1 MSNHKKTIAKTNA
14 KSDNTQDSLLKCE
27 VNLETGEWISPEGCK
42 VFYINEDA
50 KFPDITYEIKTDNPG
65 PYEWQWKINWVVQSC
80 LAQTGKKRGKVTHP
94 KTFSEQ
100 GKFTSN
106 SKSWKADLGAVIGG
120 DLTVT
125 VKVGTQKFIRKTFIR
140 GKEPGS
146 TKVHAY
152 LDTFPIKE
160 DVELVKKIFNQ
171 ESHTKHFYSDEMPL
185 TSFDNGYGLGQ
196 LTNEP
201 PTYEQ
206 IWSWKKHIDE
216 ILKKRIPTHRK
227 RAKAYLDVHRNYD
240 QAMLNLET
248 LASYNGLAHQQRYF
262 NWDGK
267 KNQWIENENVI
278 CDKTQSNKG
287 WDLEEKTNQDKTLE
301 ELKKDGHPFYTGV
314 CYAEHI
320 KNNQGI

>member
-125 VKVGTQKFIRKTFIR
+125 VKA
-140 GKEPGS
+140 P
-146 TKVHAY
+146 
-152 LDTFPIKE
+152 
-160 DVELVKKIFNQ
+160 
-171 ESHTKHFYSDEMPL
+171 
-185 TSFDNGYGLGQ
+185 
-196 LTNEP
+196 
-201 PTYEQ
+201 
-206 IWSWKKHIDE
+206 
-216 ILKKRIPTHRK
+216 
-227 RAKAYLDVHRNYD
+227 
-240 QAMLNLET
+240 
-248 LASYNGLAHQQRYF
+248 
-262 NWDGK
+262 
-267 KNQWIENENVI
+267 
-278 CDKTQSNKG
+278 QSR
-287 WDLEEKTNQDKTLE
+287 Q
-301 ELKKDGHPFYTGV
+301 
-314 CYAEHI
+314 
-320 KNNQGI
+320 